1 MQKLDEMNCPCCS
14 GKTYENCCEPYH
26 LGKDLPQTPEQLM
39 RSRFTAFA
47 LVLTNYLVE
56 TTHSST
62 QKDNDFSD
70 IEDWAKSNKWLKLE
84 IVFAKENKVR
94 FRAFYQDKNNE
105 IYEHDE
111 LSTFAQENGKWF
123 YVDGEFY

>member
-14 GKTYENCCEPYH
+14 GKNYENCCEPYH

-39 RSRFTAFA
+39 RSRYTAFA

-56 TTHSST
+56 TTHFST
-62 QKDNDFSD
+62 RKDNDFSD

-111 LSTFAQENGKWF
+111 LSTFTQENGKWF